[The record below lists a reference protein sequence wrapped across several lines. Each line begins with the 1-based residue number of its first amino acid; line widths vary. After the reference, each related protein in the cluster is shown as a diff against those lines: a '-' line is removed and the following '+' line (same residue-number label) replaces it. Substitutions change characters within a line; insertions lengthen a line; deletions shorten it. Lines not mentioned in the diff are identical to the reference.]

1 MSSAGGQEDSTATG
15 GNRRIDELH
24 QVPNSS
30 NEVVLESGPYL
41 PSDAVMGIL
50 SKLPAKTLFR
60 FKSVCTN
67 WDAMVP
73 SNPHLVSTH
82 LRNYTRTSLLCTY
95 RDLGNG
101 GGGGE
106 VPKSVLLHPDDNV
119 DDSPRPIDWD
129 DQLLDEAICGAGN
142 GLILLGSP
150 YRHHNPNYRLL
161 NLATGQIRLLPNP
174 SPGLKERRSDFPD
187 HCGVGL
193 DLAADDVKVVV
204 IRSGAR
210 SHRDPPTTV
219 FVYTWRSNLWRKLA
233 PGSHSC
239 GVVGTFT
246 PAFDCHLHSNGF
258 FYWLFSNDWKS
269 GDSYVMAFDMSNDI
283 LHRIDCPLSGL
294 GSLGGTSRG
303 GGDSVA
309 LIPLYMDSADDMW
322 LLSRDD
328 DGGGAWCWIKQH
340 STGRHFPTTLVVRGL
355 WKDDRIMTDLDDQL
369 VLYDTVNHKYRVL
382 VDKPPGR
389 LHVYRER
396 LSLSIAK

>member
-1 MSSAGGQEDSTATG
+1 MSSAGGQEDSIVS
-15 GNRRIDELH
+15 RRIDELH
-24 QVPNSS
+24 QVPNFS

-73 SNPHLVSTH
+73 SDPHLVSMH

-95 RDLGNG
+95 RDLIN

-106 VPKSVLLHPDDNV
+106 VPKSVLLHPDDTV
-119 DDSPRPIDWD
+119 DDSPRLVDWD

-142 GLILLGSP
+142 GLFLLGNP

-174 SPGLKERRSDFPD
+174 SPGLMERRSDFPD

-193 DLAADDVKVVV
+193 DSAADDVKVVV
-204 IRSGAR
+204 IRCGAR

-219 FVYTWRSNLWRKLA
+219 FVYTSRSNRWRKLA
-233 PGSHSC
+233 AGSHSC
-239 GVVGTFT
+239 GVVGTYI
-246 PAFDCHLHSNGF
+246 PPFDCHLHSSGF
-258 FYWLFSNDWKS
+258 FYWLFSNGWKS
-269 GDSYVMAFDMSNDI
+269 GNSYVMAFDMSNDI
-283 LHRIDCPLSGL
+283 LHRIEDCPLSGL
-294 GSLGGTSRG
+294 GSLGGTCRG
-303 GGDSVA
+303 GGDSVV

-328 DGGGAWCWIKQH
+328 GGGAWCWIKRH
-340 STGRHFPTTLVVRGL
+340 STGGRHFPTTLVVHGL

-369 VLYDTVNHKYRVL
+369 VLYDTVAHKYRVL
-382 VDKPPGR
+382 MDHLPKR

-396 LSLSIAK
+396 LSLSITK